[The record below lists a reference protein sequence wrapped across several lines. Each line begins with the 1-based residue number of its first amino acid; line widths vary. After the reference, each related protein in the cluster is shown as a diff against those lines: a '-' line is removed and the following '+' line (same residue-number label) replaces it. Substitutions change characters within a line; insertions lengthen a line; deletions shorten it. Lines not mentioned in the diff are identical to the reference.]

1 MNMKQMKT
9 YLFIAVLL
17 FIGFFTCWGGIGQK
31 EQNLLRDFGFGAME
45 IFQFKHDTALLI
57 GHDMNGDGLEDI
69 LFMNNKA
76 SRLEVLVRKDKQ
88 TKGGSL
94 AFPRLNER
102 FINRGFV
109 MDQWAKSFRA
119 ADMNGDKRPDI
130 LSIGDR
136 LGLVIHFQQ
145 PDGSFGEPVTRYMK
159 DAASLVN
166 IETADLNDDT
176 YIDLLVCRKENA
188 EILWNNGSG
197 QFKNST
203 LLDFSGG
210 GCRGAQVADIDGDNK
225 QDLLFYISSDIP
237 SLRVRPGIG
246 NGEFGWEE
254 TLPIPALRSLRK
266 VNLEFQ
272 EKSGNNQESQLAVM
286 LQNGLVLRLYG
297 FKREKQS
304 HLLDQVAVQPQRLPL
319 MGMDRKIT
327 PTWVTADFNNDG
339 YNDFCV
345 AAPLLSQVHLY
356 KGGPSGL
363 HPVPQT
369 IDSLTSIKKM
379 KQTRKGDLVVF
390 SAAEKAIALHSN
402 KNLGNFPRFF
412 KAPGNPIAMDVGQ
425 PSTVFGIFKDKGSY
439 RLYLF
444 DAQKPEA
451 EPVQSYEI
459 TIANA
464 PREINVFSLGGKNHW
479 MIMLFMAYDRP
490 VVYRLHNGKL
500 SLMGPE
506 SFRAMSLTLNAAAV
520 TAVSSPS
527 GTNNPELIVSEGKVA
542 RLYQWQNGKF
552 RVRRQLNP
560 GRKSAKL
567 STACLFRDR
576 KKRPGYLVYDE
587 LGQDLIWFSVS
598 KSGSAPGKKQAMP
611 VHFRGGLKDIVG
623 LAPLRLK
630 NRQGLLLIGQ
640 TEIQW
645 FLEGAAPL
653 KLKIMAEYTS
663 RVEKPSFWAVFPV
676 TLGSP
681 GRNMLAL
688 LDSNNRSLELVGLRD
703 QKLVE
708 ELVFE
713 VFQDPGFHEPIES
726 YEPHSI
732 GTGDF
737 NGDNIRDM
745 AILVHDK
752 LIIYLGE

>member
-119 ADMNGDKRPDI
+119 ADVNGDKRPDI

-166 IETADLNDDT
+166 IETAYLDDDT

-210 GCRGAQVADIDGDNK
+210 GCRGAQAADIDGDNK

-327 PTWVTADFNNDG
+327 PTWAAFDFNNDG
-339 YNDFCV
+339 FSDFCV

-369 IDSLTSIKKM
+369 IDSLTSIRKM

-402 KNLGNFPRFF
+402 KNPGDFPRFF

-451 EPVQSYEI
+451 EPVRSYEI

-490 VVYRLHNGKL
+490 VVYQLAEGKL
-500 SLMGPE
+500 SPMGPE
-506 SFRAMSLTLNAAAV
+506 SFRAMSLTLDAAAV
-520 TAVSSPS
+520 TAVSSPP
-527 GTNNPELIVSEGKVA
+527 GTDTDNPELIVSEGKVA
-542 RLYQWQNGKF
+542 RLYRWKNGKF
-552 RVRRQLNP
+552 EVKRQLNP
-560 GRKSAKL
+560 GRESAKL
-567 STACLFRDR
+567 STACLFWDQG
-576 KKRPGYLVYDE
+576 KNPGYLVYDE
-587 LGQDLIWFSVS
+587 LGQDLIWFSA
-598 KSGSAPGKKQAMP
+598 SGSGKKYALP
-611 VHFRGGLKDIVG
+611 VRFREGLKDIAG
-623 LAPLRLK
+623 LVPLRLK
-630 NRQGLLLIGQ
+630 NRRGLLLIGQ
-640 TEIQW
+640 SEIQW

-653 KLKIMAEYTS
+653 KLKTLAEYTS

-737 NGDNIRDM
+737 NGDKIQDM